1 MLNNMTNTMKTKLS
15 FLLFPVL
22 LIGFA
27 NLVFAQDATTIL
39 ANVDE
44 VMYSSKDQSSK
55 MKIILID
62 KQNREKV
69 REANVLQKGDEMRL
83 FRFTAPASQSG
94 IAFLSLP
101 DDIMYIYMPAFGKE
115 RRIASHVKNQ
125 SFAGTDF
132 SYDDMEAK
140 PFSEKYNPELIRTEE
155 KYFVLELIPKPDVKS
170 DYSKIIMSVNKS
182 NYCPERFEF
191 YNNGEIKV
199 KVGTYSF
206 EKVGNYW
213 APKEIVMKDLKK
225 NHTTRMITS
234 EIQYDTGLSDDEFT
248 VRKLKQ

>member
-1 MLNNMTNTMKTKLS
+1 MTNTMKTKLS
-15 FLLFPVL
+15 FLLFPAL
-22 LIGFA
+22 LVGTT
-27 NLVFAQDATTIL
+27 NLVLAQDAATIL
-39 ANVDE
+39 KKADE
-44 VMYSSKDQSSK
+44 VMYSAKDQSSK

-62 KQNREKV
+62 KQDREKT

-132 SYDDMEAK
+132 SYGDMEAK
-140 PFSEKYNPELIRTEE
+140 PFSEKYNPALIKTEGN
-155 KYFVLELIPKPDVKS
+155 YFVLELIPKPEIKS
-170 DYSKIIMSVNKS
+170 DYSKMIMGVNTS
-182 NYCPERFEF
+182 NYCPEHFEF
-191 YNNGEIKV
+191 YNNGGIKT
-199 KVGTYSF
+199 KEAKYAFERVGD
-206 EKVGNYW
+206 YW
-213 APKEIVMKDLKK
+213 APKEIIMKDLKK
-225 NHTTRMITS
+225 NHTTKMITS